1 MYSNGGHSFR
11 LYVNGAVGAKM
22 DGAGTSVVKISTAW
36 AGAEGSY
43 AFGQMAGL
51 GQAKFVTTDYHNGE
65 LFFSSVLTGT
75 TVQNVVAEGAP
86 LGVVVYELHREGG
99 NSIPAAQIKAAERPR
114 FKFNS
119 ISTLGVLIDDQ
130 ELNSFYFLAPP
141 GTPTF
146 EDQSIKKTHGYY
158 KLYLLENLEVQMKG
172 GWVD

>member
-22 DGAGTSVVKISTAW
+22 EGAGTSVVKISTAW

-51 GQAKFVTTDYHNGE
+51 GQAQFVTTDYHNGDV
-65 LFFSSVLTGT
+65 FFSSVLSGT
-75 TVQNVVAEGAP
+75 TVQNVVAAGAP

-99 NSIPAAQIKAAERPR
+99 TLPAAQIKAAERPR

-119 ISTLGVLIDDQ
+119 ISTLGVFIDDQ
-130 ELNSFYFLAPP
+130 ELDSFYYLAPP

-146 EDQSIKKTHGYY
+146 KDGDVNHGYY
-158 KLYLLENLEVQMKG
+158 KLYLLENLEMQAKG

>member
-22 DGAGTSVVKISTAW
+22 EGAGTSVVRISTAW
-36 AGAEGSY
+36 AGAEGNY

-51 GQAKFVTTDYHNGE
+51 GQAQFVTTDYTNGDP
-65 LFFSSVLTGT
+65 FFSSVLTGT
-75 TVQNVVAEGAP
+75 TVQNVVPTGVP
-86 LGVVVYELHREGG
+86 LGVALYELHREGG
-99 NSIPAAQIKAAERPR
+99 TLPAAQIKAAERPR

-119 ISTLGVLIDDQ
+119 VSTLGVFIDDQ
-130 ELNSFYFLAPP
+130 ELDAFYFLAPP

-146 EDQSIKKTHGYY
+146 KDDSTGKTHGYY
-158 KLYLLENLEVQMKG
+158 KLYLLENLEMNAKG